1 MAGITPYGM
10 KAMLDYTLGGA
21 AEAAIAAW
29 SIGLATSTAPTT
41 ASMYEIATG
50 EGANRQTLSMG
61 AAASP
66 AGSASNVGTISYGP
80 FSNARTISGIS
91 IWDTAALTGGNAL
104 WFGTLSA
111 ARTLAIGDSLLI
123 NPGSLLITLA

>member
-1 MAGITPYGM
+1 MAGITPYGV

-21 AEAAIAAW
+21 AEAAIVAW
-29 SIGLATSTAPTT
+29 SVAVATSTAPTT

-50 EGANRQTLSMG
+50 EGANRATVTMG

-66 AGSASNVGTISYGP
+66 AGSASNANTLSYGP
-80 FSNARTISGIS
+80 FSSARTISGIS
-91 IWDTAALTGGNAL
+91 IWDTAAVTGGNSL
-104 WFGTLSA
+104 WFGTLSV